1 MKVILTNEVEKLGVA
16 NDVVEVADGYAR
28 NFLMPRSLAMPATK
42 SAMANLDNLKRVEER
57 RQVRLRGA
65 AQEQEKQ
72 LVGKL
77 LKIEAKVG
85 NEFRLYGSIG
95 TQDIA
100 KAIQEQLGVEVD
112 RKQIDLD
119 ESIRSAGFYEVPLK
133 LHRDVTPTLRVQVGD
148 DASASAAEE
157 AERKIREAQAAAD
170 AQAAAEAAAKAEA
183 DAKADAEVRAKSAA
197 RTKAEADAKAAEDAK
212 KAAANGDGAEATEAP
227 AAETEAEVVA

>member
-100 KAIQEQLGVEVD
+100 KAIHEQLGVEID
-112 RKQIDLD
+112 RKLVGLD
-119 ESIRSAGFYEVPLK
+119 ESIRSAGFYEIPLK

-148 DASASAAEE
+148 DASANAAEE

-170 AQAAAEAAAKAEA
+170 AQAAAETSAKAEA

-197 RTKAEADAKAAEDAK
+197 RAKAEA
-212 KAAANGDGAEATEAP
+212 AEAAKSGEAEGEVAESADDAAP
-227 AAETEAEVVA
+227 AAASD